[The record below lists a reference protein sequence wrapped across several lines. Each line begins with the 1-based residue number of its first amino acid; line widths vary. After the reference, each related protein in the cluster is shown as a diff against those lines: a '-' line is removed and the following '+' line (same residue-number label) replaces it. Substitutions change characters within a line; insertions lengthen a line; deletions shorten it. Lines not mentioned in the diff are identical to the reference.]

1 MGDLLDPEEDPADE
15 LPDIG
20 KRPISRKGDLWLF
33 GGHRLRAPY
42 QPD

>member
-15 LPDIG
+15 LPDID